1 MNNYEVLRKAQKK
14 IKQELNELKIK
25 IYYAKKIMDLE
36 SLFKLTEIYDLKKK
50 QLVLIKLARQRP
62 MEMKKNIRRF
72 K

>member
-36 SLFKLTEIYDLKKK
+36 NLFKLTEVYDLKKK

-62 MEMKKNIRRF
+62 MEMKKH
-72 K
+72 

>member
-14 IKQELNELKIK
+14 IKRELNELKIK

-62 MEMKKNIRRF
+62 KED
-72 K
+72 

>member
-14 IKQELNELKIK
+14 IKRELNELKIK

-36 SLFKLTEIYDLKKK
+36 SLFKLMEIYDLKKK

-62 MEMKKNIRRF
+62 KDD
-72 K
+72 